1 MSLQRSWY
9 EWCRWLTGTSCCTL
23 RSTVSFTLRSHSCWN
38 APWPWLTVVKEVE
51 PGHLCAVQDFS
62 YGLLYLGLLHWPDQ
76 RSVRTTSESVLF
88 LPTLLPSLLPF
99 RGISMPA
106 PFKGSPHIQCL
117 NFTLSLTLYRC
128 FFSSLANLV
137 LSCHLLLRGLE
148 LTEGINKI

>member
-1 MSLQRSWY
+1 MVSLADRYQLLYFEIHGVIHAEITFLLECSLA
-9 EWCRWLTGTSCCTL
+9 LTDSGEG
-23 RSTVSFTLRSHSCWN
+23 R
-38 APWPWLTVVKEVE
+38 KEVE

-117 NFTLSLTLYRC
+117 NFALSLTLYRC

>member
-1 MSLQRSWY
+1 MVSLADRYQLLYFEIHGVVHAEITFLLECSLA
-9 EWCRWLTGTSCCTL
+9 LTDSGEG
-23 RSTVSFTLRSHSCWN
+23 R
-38 APWPWLTVVKEVE
+38 KEVE

-117 NFTLSLTLYRC
+117 NFALSLTLYRC

-137 LSCHLLLRGLE
+137 LSYHLLLRGLE